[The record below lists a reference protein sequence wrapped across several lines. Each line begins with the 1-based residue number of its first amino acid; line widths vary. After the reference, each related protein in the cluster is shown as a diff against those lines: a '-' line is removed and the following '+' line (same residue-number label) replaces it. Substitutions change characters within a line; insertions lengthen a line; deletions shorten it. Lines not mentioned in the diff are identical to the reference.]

1 MNHYIC
7 IHGHFY
13 QPPRENPGLEA
24 IELQDSAY
32 PYHDW
37 NEKITSECYAMNATA
52 RILDER
58 SRIIRIVNNYS
69 RISFNFGP
77 TLLAWLEQKAPDVY
91 AAIVEADRESLQ
103 TFSGHGSAIAQAYNH
118 MILPLANRR
127 DKYTQALWGI
137 RDFERRFGRQPEGM
151 WLPETAVDLESLDV
165 LAELGIRFTILA
177 PRQAHRIRPVGEEAW
192 LDVSGE
198 KIDPFRAYRLNLPS
212 GRSISLFFYDG
223 PVSREASFG
232 RLLKSGE
239 AFARRLLNIF
249 SEDRSC
255 PQLVHVAVDG
265 ETFGH
270 HRPNAQRALAYAL
283 HYIESNGPA
292 QLTNY
297 GEFLEKYPPE
307 HEVEIF
313 ENSSW
318 SCVHGIERWRSDCG
332 CCSGQNPDWSQEWR
346 QPLRTALDW
355 LRDNV
360 NPAYEEKAKA
370 LLKDPWE
377 ARNDYIEIILNRSP
391 QNLEHFMDR
400 QANRTLTAE
409 ERIIMLN
416 LLELQRHA
424 MLMYTSCGWFFD
436 DLSGIETVQIIQYAG
451 RVLQLFQE
459 TFGREMES
467 GFLELL
473 GQVYSN
479 IPEQGNGRRIYEKF
493 VRPVMVDLDKVCA
506 HYAMSSLFNEY
517 DEYDTSAS
525 VYCYAAAREDYRIS
539 ETGKAKLLF
548 GRVTIT
554 STITQNS
561 ARFYFGV
568 LYLGE
573 HTLVCGVRDYQS
585 EETYLALIEKVSEP
599 FNRADFPGTLRQL
612 DQHFA
617 ASMYSLRTIFRDEQR
632 KIMDVILDQTLKE
645 TETIYRQVYL
655 NNAPMMRFIHELNI
669 PKPKVLYTAAEV
681 VLNARLLE
689 TFESDEFDTTCI
701 SEQLEEARMVGL
713 SLDAKTLE
721 FSLRNHL
728 ERIMERFIDEPMNI
742 DLLENLKTGIEL
754 TQTLSFQVDLRM
766 IQNHYHSIHQSLYL
780 DMLKKSAEGE
790 ADAIRWNELFAAL
803 GEALS
808 MAIT

>member
-1 MNHYIC
+1 MDHYIC

-13 QPPRENPGLEA
+13 QPPRDNPWLEA

-37 NEKITSECYAMNATA
+37 NEKITTECYASNATS
-52 RILDER
+52 RILDDR
-58 SRIIRIVNNYS
+58 SRIAQIVNNYA
-69 RISFNFGP
+69 RISFDFGP

-103 TFSGHGSAIAQAYNH
+103 TFSGHGSAMAQAYNH

-137 RDFERRFGRQPEGM
+137 RDFEHRFERQPEGM

-177 PRQAHRIRPVGEEAW
+177 PRQAHRIRPMGEEAW
-192 LDVSGE
+192 QDVSGE
-198 KIDPFRAYRLNLPS
+198 KIDPSRAYCLNLPS
-212 GRSISLFFYDG
+212 GRSISLFFYNG
-223 PVSREASFG
+223 PISKAIAFE
-232 RLLKSGE
+232 RLLVSGE
-239 AFARRLLNIF
+239 AFAKRLLNVF
-249 SEDRSC
+249 SKDRSG
-255 PQLVHVAVDG
+255 PQLIHIATDG
-265 ETFGH
+265 ETYGH
-270 HRPNAQRALAYAL
+270 HRRFADKALAYAL
-283 HYIESNGPA
+283 HYIESQGSA
-292 QLTNY
+292 KITNY
-297 GEFLEKYPPE
+297 GEFLEKYLPD

-313 ENSSW
+313 ENTSW
-318 SCVHGIERWRSDCG
+318 SCVHGVERWRSGCG
-332 CCSGQNPDWSQEWR
+332 CCSGQNMDWRQEWR
-346 QPLRTALDW
+346 QPLRAALDW
-355 LRDNV
+355 LRDTV
-360 NPAYEEKAKA
+360 NPAYEEKAQA

-391 QNLEHFMDR
+391 QNLEHFLDR

-409 ERIIMLN
+409 ERIIVLK
-416 LLELQRHA
+416 LLELQHHA

-451 RVLQLFQE
+451 RVLQIFQE
-459 TFGREMES
+459 TFGREIES

-473 GQVYSN
+473 GQAHSN
-479 IPEQGNGRRIYEKF
+479 IPEHGNGRRIYEKF
-493 VRPVMVDLDKVCA
+493 VRPAMVDLDNVCA

-517 DEYDTSAS
+517 DTSAP
-525 VYCYAAAREDYRIS
+525 VYCYTATREDYRIS
-539 ETGKAKLLF
+539 ETGKAKLVF
-548 GRVTIT
+548 GRANIT
-554 STITQNS
+554 STITQKS

-568 LYLGE
+568 LHLGE
-573 HTLVCGVRDYQS
+573 HTLVCGVRGYQS
-585 EETYLALIEKVSEP
+585 EETYLTLIEKVSEP
-599 FNRADFPGTLRQL
+599 FNRTDFPETLRLL

-617 ASMYSLRTIFRDEQR
+617 TAMYSLRTIFRDEQR
-632 KIMDVILDQTLKE
+632 KIMDVILDQTL
-645 TETIYRQVYL
+645 TEAEAVYRQVYQ

-669 PKPKVLYTAAEV
+669 PKPKVLYAAAEV

-689 TFESDEFDTTCI
+689 AFESDEFDTAYI
-701 SEQLEEARMVGL
+701 SEQLEEAGMVGL
-713 SLDAKTLE
+713 SLDAKTLG
-721 FSLRNHL
+721 FALRKHL
-728 ERIMERFIDEPMNI
+728 ERIMERFVDEPMNI

-754 TQTLSFQVDLRM
+754 TQTLSFQVDLRI

-780 DMLKKSAEGE
+780 DMLKKTAAGE

-803 GEALS
+803 GAALS

>member
-1 MNHYIC
+1 MNHYVC

-13 QPPRENPGLEA
+13 QPPRENPWLEA
-24 IELQDSAY
+24 IELQDAAY

-37 NEKITSECYAMNATA
+37 NEKITAECYAMNATA
-52 RILDER
+52 RIIDER
-58 SRIIRIVNNYS
+58 SRIVQIVNNYS

-77 TLLAWLEQKAPDVY
+77 TLLAWLEQKSPDVY
-91 AAIVEADRESLQ
+91 AAILEADRKSLQ
-103 TFSGHGSAIAQAYNH
+103 TFSGHGSAIAQAYSH

-127 DKYTQALWGI
+127 DKYTQTLWGI

-177 PRQAHRIRPVGEEAW
+177 PRQAQRIRPVGEETW
-192 LDVSGE
+192 QDVCDE
-198 KIDPFRAYRLNLPS
+198 KIDPSRAYRLNLPS

-223 PVSREASFG
+223 PVSRDISFG
-232 RLLKSGE
+232 RLLNSGE
-239 AFARRLLNIF
+239 DFAGRLLNIF

-270 HRPNAQRALAYAL
+270 HRTNAQRTLAYAL
-283 HYIESNGPA
+283 HYIESNGTA

-332 CCSGQNPDWSQEWR
+332 CSSCQNPEWNQKWR

-360 NPAYEEKAKA
+360 NPVYEEKAKA

-391 QNLEHFMDR
+391 QNLEHFLGR
-400 QANRTLTAE
+400 QASGTLTAE
-409 ERIIMLN
+409 DRITILK

-451 RVLQLFQE
+451 WILQMSPEIL
-459 TFGREMES
+459 GREMES

-473 GQVYSN
+473 EKADSN
-479 IPEQGNGRRIYEKF
+479 LPEYGNGRRIYEKF
-493 VRPVMVDLDKVCA
+493 VRPAMVDLEKVCA
-506 HYAMSSLFNEY
+506 HYAMSSLFNG
-517 DEYDTSAS
+517 YDTFAS
-525 VYCYAAAREDYRIS
+525 VYCYTAAREDYRIS
-539 ETGKAKLLF
+539 ETGKAKLLL
-548 GRVTIT
+548 GKVNIT
-554 STITQNS
+554 SIMTEKS

-573 HTLVCGVRDYQS
+573 HTLVCGVKDYQS
-585 EETYLALIEKVSEP
+585 EETYRALIKNVSKP

-632 KIMDVILDQTLKE
+632 KIMDVILGQTLKE
-645 TETIYRQVYL
+645 TEIIYRQVYL
-655 NNAPMMRFIHELNI
+655 NNAPMMRFIQELNI
-669 PKPKVLYTAAEV
+669 PKPKVLYSAAEV

-689 TFESDEFDTTCI
+689 AFESDEFDTAYI

-713 SLDAKTLE
+713 TLDAKTLE
-721 FSLRNHL
+721 FALRKHL
-728 ERIMERFIDEPMNI
+728 ERILERFIDEPMNI
-742 DLLENLKTGIEL
+742 DLLENLKTGIEM
-754 TQTLSFQVDLRM
+754 TQSLSFQVNLRT

-780 DMLKKSAEGE
+780 DVLKKSDAGE
-790 ADAIRWNELFAAL
+790 ADAIRWNELFTAL